1 MLEIFYNTVSLVSSI
16 HFSEFYRE
24 RKLLT
29 PRDILRYENVRKNM
43 N

>member
-1 MLEIFYNTVSLVSSI
+1 MLEIFYNMVSLVPSI
-16 HFSEFYRE
+16 DFSEFYRE